1 MEIKLSS
8 AEVELRECMR
18 VVGGRGTKRLFEDF
32 IARRGIMVMEEAK
45 GKQNKTDELVRA
57 VHRRSAAGAST
68 TECAPRGAIAKV
80 VGAAEKA
87 ALTRAAQNEALF
99 SRNGQSS
106 SDTRRYIVKQQ
117 STQTCIVPI
126 AAVGATGRDA
136 DKYMCIEC
144 GARFAKQR
152 LALAHVAAL
161 HSETRSR
168 VAEKSER
175 DEVTTAREQNFSVD
189 AAAAGSQAYSCAF
202 CAFTLRTESGLRFHQ
217 KLAHNANRL
226 PLNRD

>member
-32 IARRGIMVMEEAK
+32 IARRGIKIMEAAK
-45 GKQNKTDELVRA
+45 GAQNKTDELGRA
-57 VHRRSAAGAST
+57 VHRQSAVGAST
-68 TECAPRGAIAKV
+68 REYAPRGAIAKV

-87 ALTRAAQNEALF
+87 ALARAAQNEANF
-99 SRNGQSS
+99 SQNGRSS

-126 AAVGATGRDA
+126 AAAGATGRDA
-136 DKYMCIEC
+136 DKYMCTEC

-152 LALAHVAAL
+152 FALAHVTAL
-161 HSETRSR
+161 HNGVYSH
-168 VAEKSER
+168 VAEKFGT
-175 DEVTTAREQNFSVD
+175 DGITTARGQNSSVD
-189 AAAAGSQAYSCAF
+189 AAAADSQAYSCAF
-202 CAFTLRTESGLRFHQ
+202 CAFALRTESGLRFHQ
-217 KLAHNANRL
+217 KFAHNTSRS
-226 PLNRD
+226 PLNRG